1 MINVLIV
8 EDDPMVA
15 SINKRYVESIEG
27 FRVAGTA
34 TNGEEALRLIKNRNI
49 DLIILD
55 IYMPRIDGISFL
67 KKIRQNNITI
77 DVILVTAAKE
87 IESFDQSMALGA
99 VDYLVKPFEYERFK
113 KSLENYRRRHK
124 ILSGKDVIR
133 QEDIDKMSHAGS
145 GERGKST
152 PKGLHIKTLNR
163 VRNYM
168 CNKKGELVSA
178 EEAANALSITKV
190 TVRRYL
196 DYLASIGEIE
206 IEVEYGAVGR
216 PTNLY
221 RFIK

>member
-27 FRVAGTA
+27 FSVAGTA

-87 IESFDQSMALGA
+87 TESFDQSMALGA

-124 ILSGKDVIR
+124 ILSGKNVIR
-133 QEDIDKMSHAGS
+133 QEDIDKITRADS
-145 GERGKST
+145 GEREKST

-168 CNKKGELVSA
+168 CDKKGALVSA
-178 EEAANALSITKV
+178 DEAARALSITKV

-206 IEVEYGAVGR
+206 IEVDYGAVGR

>member
-1 MINVLIV
+1 MIRVLIV

-27 FRVAGTA
+27 FSVAGIA
-34 TNGEEALRLIKNRNI
+34 DNGEEALKLIKNKDI

-55 IYMPRIDGISFL
+55 VYMPRIDGISFL
-67 KKIRQNNITI
+67 KKIRQNNITT

-87 IESFDQSMALGA
+87 TDSFDQSMALGA

-113 KSLENYRRRHK
+113 KALENYKKRHK

-133 QEDIDKMSHAGS
+133 QEDIDKITWADSY
-145 GERGKST
+145 EKEKST

-163 VRNYM
+163 VRDYM
-168 CNKKGELVSA
+168 CKRSGVLVSA
-178 EEAANALSITKV
+178 DEISKALSITKV

-196 DYLASIGEIE
+196 EYLASIGEIE

-216 PTNLY
+216 PTNMY

>member
-55 IYMPRIDGISFL
+55 IYKPRIDGISFL
-67 KKIRQNNITI
+67 KKIRQNNITT

-87 IESFDQSMALGA
+87 TESFDQSMALGA

-168 CNKKGELVSA
+168 CNKKGELVSE